1 MFLDI
6 CCIILIEGDTRD
18 IASFN
23 FAGVYLAGP
32 GRSETIAVCILKDV
46 DFNLLIRI
54 AGSEMGRHIKIL

>member
-1 MFLDI
+1 MFLDF

-23 FAGVYLAGP
+23 FAGVYLAGQ
-32 GRSETIAVCILKDV
+32 SETIAVYILKDV
-46 DFNLLIRI
+46 GFNLLIRI

>member
-1 MFLDI
+1 MFLDF

-23 FAGVYLAGP
+23 FPVVYLA
-32 GRSETIAVCILKDV
+32 GRSETIAVYILKDV
-46 DFNLLIRI
+46 DFDLLIRI